1 MTGSSRLL
9 LAVVIAVASGCAGNP
24 RPNTPGDRRIGS
36 VQVVGAAAV
45 DDDEITD
52 GLGLV
57 HARETGQPFARF
69 LVAQDTLRIQGFYLR
84 RGYLAVTVTPDA
96 VRRGERT
103 DVTFTITEGPR
114 ARLARVEI
122 DGLEDAVGVTK
133 EEMRELIPLA
143 DGDVFDYA
151 TYQLAQPELPLAL
164 GDAGYAAARV
174 EGVILADRDRAK
186 VVIRLTVE
194 LGPRVKFGKVT
205 VTGVPR
211 GLGDA
216 VHNRIRIREGQLYS
230 TRALEDTRAQLYEM
244 GRFSIVRVELDRAPD
259 GDVADVR
266 VAVAEAKRHDL
277 RIGGGVGLDPASV
290 EIRGRSL
297 HSVAAWPWPRTT
309 SRVEARPAVAI
320 KREDGSLS
328 PRVDA
333 SAAIDRLDFIRPRHT
348 GAAEVSYAY
357 LAVEA
362 YTSYGPRLRLSART
376 PVFRK
381 IFQVSAG
388 WQLAQV
394 SYRELSPALD
404 PMLVEHLGLDGSD
417 RIGSFDQSLI
427 VDLRDDK
434 LRTRQGAYLDLRTEE
449 GTLAAGGDATFL
461 RVMPDLRGYLSAG
474 PVTFA
479 ARVRAGAVVGDVPAT
494 RRFFGGGAGGY
505 RGLPGR
511 QLSPF
516 AMTASGQGVPY
527 GGTAMLDLSTE
538 ARVPLTTWRALKF
551 GLATFIDGGDVTEGW
566 GAIDAGDL
574 HWAAGAGLRID
585 TIVGIIRADL
595 AYRLTRSGSGEPRP
609 GDDFAYHLGIGEAF

>member
-9 LAVVIAVASGCAGNP
+9 LAAVIAVASGCAHP
-24 RPNTPGDRRIGS
+24 RPNNPGDRRIGS
-36 VQVVGAAAV
+36 IQVVGAASV

-69 LVAQDTLRIQGFYLR
+69 LVAQDKLRIQGFYLR
-84 RGYLAVTVTPDA
+84 RGYLSTTVTPDV
-96 VRRGERT
+96 VRHGERS
-103 DVTFTITEGPR
+103 DVTFTIVEGER

-122 DGLEDAVGVTK
+122 DGLDDAVGVTK
-133 EEMRELIPLA
+133 EELRDLLPID
-143 DGDVFDYA
+143 DGDVFDYEI
-151 TYQLAQPELPLAL
+151 YQKAQPEIPLAL
-164 GDAGYAAARV
+164 GDAGYAAAKV
-174 EGVILADRDRAK
+174 EGVILADREQSK
-186 VVIRLTVE
+186 LVIRLTVD
-194 LGPRVKFGKVT
+194 LGPRVKFGKVQ
-205 VTGVPR
+205 VTGVPH
-211 GLGDA
+211 GLATA
-216 VHNRIRIREGQLYS
+216 VHNRIRIREGQPYS
-230 TRALEDTRAQLYEM
+230 TRAIEDTRAALYEM
-244 GRFSIVRVELDRAPD
+244 GRFSIVRVELDRAS
-259 GDVADVR
+259 GGEIADVR
-266 VAVAEAKRHDL
+266 VSVAQAARHDL

-309 SRVEARPAVAI
+309 SRVEVRPAVAI
-320 KREDGSLS
+320 QRDDGALS

-333 SAAIDRLDFIRPRHT
+333 TAAIDRLDFIRPRHT
-348 GAAEVSYAY
+348 GAAEISYSY

-388 WQLAQV
+388 WQLAQI

-404 PMLVEHLGLDGSD
+404 PMLIHHLNLDGD
-417 RIGSFDQSLI
+417 ERIGSFDQSLI

-434 LRTRQGAYLDLRTEE
+434 LRTRQGGYLDFRIEE
-449 GTLAAGGDATFL
+449 GTLAAGGDSTFL
-461 RVMPDLRGYLSAG
+461 RVMPDLRGYVSAG

-479 ARVRAGAVVGDVPAT
+479 ARARAGALVGDVPAT

-527 GGTAMLDLSTE
+527 GGTAMLDLSAE
-538 ARVPLTTWRALKF
+538 ARVPLTSWRALKF

-566 GAIDAGDL
+566 DAIDAGNL
-574 HWAAGAGLRID
+574 HWAAGAGLRVD
-585 TIVGIIRADL
+585 TIVGIIRADF
-595 AYRLTRSGSGEPRP
+595 AYRLTRSGSGQPRP